1 MSGNVGDVEPL
12 MAVVR
17 IRGRVDVRPEIR
29 RTMEM
34 LHVKRKFW
42 ATIVPATESYMGML
56 RVVKDYTTYGEV
68 DKDTLVELLR
78 RRGELRSGGRVTD
91 EWLRENT
98 EFDGVDDLVEAL
110 ISGKARLHKL
120 EWLKPYF
127 RLHPPSGGFKR
138 TTKRGYRD
146 GGELGYRGRDINALL
161 RRMM

>member
-12 MAVVR
+12 IAVVR

-56 RVVKDYTTYGEV
+56 RVVKDYTTYGEI

-78 RRGELRSGGRVTD
+78 RRGELRSGGRVTE

>member
-1 MSGNVGDVEPL
+1 MSGDVGGEEPL
-12 MAVVR
+12 IAVVR

-34 LHVKRKFW
+34 LHMRRKFW
-42 ATIVPATESYMGML
+42 ATVVPATKSYLGML
-56 RVVKDYTTYGEV
+56 RVVKDYATYGEI
-68 DKDTLVELLR
+68 DRDTLVELLR

-91 EWLRENT
+91 DWLRENT
-98 EFDGVDDLVEAL
+98 EFDGVEDLAEAL
-110 ISGKARLHKL
+110 LSGRARLHKL
-120 EWLKPYF
+120 SWLKPYF

-146 GGELGYRGRDINALL
+146 GGELGYRGRDINPLL

>member
-12 MAVVR
+12 IAVVR

-42 ATIVPATESYMGML
+42 ATIVPATESYVGML
-56 RVVKDYTTYGEV
+56 RVVKDYTTYGEI

-98 EFDGVDDLVEAL
+98 EFDGVDDLAEAL
-110 ISGKARLHKL
+110 ISGKVRLHKL